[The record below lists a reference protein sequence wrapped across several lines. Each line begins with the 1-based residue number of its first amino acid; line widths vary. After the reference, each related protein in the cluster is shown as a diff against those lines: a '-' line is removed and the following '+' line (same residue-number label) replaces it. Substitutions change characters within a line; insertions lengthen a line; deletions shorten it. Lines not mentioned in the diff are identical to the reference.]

1 MSSRTWIGRDALSE
15 LCSTCDDTD
24 GMGESG
30 RVRKGASCGEGEGAG
45 RRFIRQWA
53 KRAEAAAERMATH
66 L

>member
-1 MSSRTWIGRDALSE
+1 MSE

-53 KRAEAAAERMATH
+53 KRAEAAAERMATN